1 LTHTPDQTWYL
12 ILPQFALALVL
23 SVLDS
28 GNHQWRVD
36 LIYIEIKFPG
46 GLQVVRLLLNILG
59 VGSQVFGKAFLD
71 AWRQAGLSASP
82 ALCI

>member
-1 LTHTPDQTWYL
+1 M
-12 ILPQFALALVL
+12 
-23 SVLDS
+23 
-28 GNHQWRVD
+28 
-36 LIYIEIKFPG
+36 EIKFGG